1 MLESFK
7 TKNRMKLKN
16 KIKILKDLIDAAVE
30 LESHQFGWG
39 NEVKK
44 GEKFLKYLI
53 RKQDEKINK

>member
-1 MLESFK
+1 
-7 TKNRMKLKN
+7 MKLKN
-16 KIKILKDLIDAAVE
+16 KIKILKDLIDAAIE

-53 RKQDEKINK
+53 KKQNEKDSK